1 MSYEDL
7 ADYVVL
13 RGANAPFE
21 GIMELIHRGP
31 SQADYLLKYIQD
43 DSYWF
48 SDLFDDRIVP
58 VIAIGILAS
67 LKRRDLLDE
76 ILPYVSESY
85 DFLIDV
91 FEQFTLS
98 ILSDLLPEDISKVKA
113 CLTNGSLHKFLL
125 SDIIEAYGLMT
136 GRGIVSKPVLVEF
149 LKEGRLN
156 RTNNQL
162 TTMCIWVSLDIDAN
176 ELKPFID
183 NAFRENRV
191 DLDVITQDDIIFH
204 SDQSSMHSYLDPV
217 QFFEPSNFDK
227 IEESIDRQA
236 EASDIIYDIYHEAGA
251 NDPCPC
257 NSGKKFKKCCR
268 PLLVEREKY
277 ADLEGRLWKHLDD
290 CKYSDAF
297 KQYIGEAYDVFR
309 NQVSTEITNTNDMF
323 LVWAIHDFVV
333 PDRNRSLLSLYI
345 EEHSSSIREDERE
358 VLRDLLHSNFVIV
371 EVEKVVPY
379 IGYHVAEIFPGK
391 EHYFIT
397 DTLSTRQIS
406 NHSLLLLKLYRI
418 KTLNKIGGGAL
429 KIPYSEISFVQ
440 DLSNELVNRYT
451 STIPPANRNK
461 LALSGFIARN
471 SLYLIAA
478 IYERSRRQHFPQIL
492 SSEGDPVEFHSS
504 TYRIDDM
511 SYVMSKLNQD
521 SRFDFDPG
529 SGNTFIWKGP
539 IDNGKTRDV
548 KTDIGIRVYGTIRLI
563 DDSITVEC
571 FTQNRWRTCV
581 TVLKSLLGDKM
592 GPEIIKSETGIAD
605 AIKDLHVTGDKFE
618 EKKSPEMKKIEQ
630 DLIDAYYMKW
640 IDEKIP
646 ALGGKTP
653 REAARDPDSKH
664 QLILLL
670 NDIESKSGPLS
681 KVPKPPIERMKK

>member
-1 MSYEDL
+1 
-7 ADYVVL
+7 
-13 RGANAPFE
+13 
-21 GIMELIHRGP
+21 MELIHRGP

-76 ILPYVSESY
+76 ILPYMSDSY

-113 CLTNGSLHKFLL
+113 RLTNGSLHKFLL

-136 GRGIVSKPVLVEF
+136 VRGIVSKPVLVEF
-149 LKEGRLN
+149 LKEGILN
-156 RTNNQL
+156 RANTQL
-162 TTMCIWVSLDIDAN
+162 TTMCIWVSLDVGAN

-204 SDQSSMHSYLDPV
+204 SDQSSIHSYLDPV

-236 EASDIIYDIYHEAGA
+236 EASNIIYDIYHEVGA

-277 ADLEGRLWKHLDD
+277 ADLEGRLWKHPDE

-345 EEHSSSIREDERE
+345 EERSSSIREDERE

-379 IGYHVAEIFPGK
+379 IGYHVAEIFSGK

-397 DTLSTRQIS
+397 DTLSIRKIS

-418 KTLNKIGGGAL
+418 KTLNRIGGGAL

-440 DLSNELVNRYT
+440 DLSSELVNRYT

-478 IYERSRRQHFPQIL
+478 IYERSRRQLFPHIL

-529 SGNTFIWKGP
+529 SGNTFIWKSP

-548 KTDIGIRVYGTIRLI
+548 KTDIGICVYGTIRLI

-571 FTQNRWRTCV
+571 FTQNMWRTCV

-605 AIKDLHVTGDKFE
+605 AIKDLHVTCDKFE

-653 REAARDPDSKH
+653 RESARDPDSKH

-670 NDIESKSGPLS
+670 NDMESKSGPLS
-681 KVPKPPIERMKK
+681 KVPKPPIERMKKELGL